1 MITERQDPKGL
12 ALTALAYTL
21 WGVLPLFWKLLQSV
35 PSLEVLA
42 HRILWSFA
50 FTLVLLGLGG
60 RERLASLRRLS
71 RRQVLPVIVSGVLIS
86 FNWYAFIWAV
96 NSNHVIE
103 ASMGYYISPLVV
115 VLLSVFVLKETL
127 TKEKWLGMACA
138 AAGVLTITV
147 QYGQI
152 PWVALVLAGSFSS
165 YSLAK
170 KMVQV
175 EPLTGLFL
183 EAAVTTP
190 IALLYIGRLAAS
202 GQGAFGGSSFAITLY
217 LMAAGAITALPLLFF
232 AQGARRVRLSTV
244 GFFQY
249 IAPSLQLLLGIFVFG
264 EYFSPTH
271 LLSFGLI
278 WIGVSIFLHA
288 LWKQSR
294 RPLKNPA

>member
-35 PSLEVLA
+35 SSLEVLA
-42 HRILWSFA
+42 HRILWSFV

-127 TKEKWLGMACA
+127 TKETWLGMA
-138 AAGVLTITV
+138 
-147 QYGQI
+147 
-152 PWVALVLAGSFSS
+152 
-165 YSLAK
+165 
-170 KMVQV
+170 
-175 EPLTGLFL
+175 
-183 EAAVTTP
+183 
-190 IALLYIGRLAAS
+190 
-202 GQGAFGGSSFAITLY
+202 
-217 LMAAGAITALPLLFF
+217 
-232 AQGARRVRLSTV
+232 
-244 GFFQY
+244 
-249 IAPSLQLLLGIFVFG
+249 
-264 EYFSPTH
+264 
-271 LLSFGLI
+271 
-278 WIGVSIFLHA
+278 
-288 LWKQSR
+288 
-294 RPLKNPA
+294 